1 MIKTIKN
8 SKFIILFC
16 LLTISSLAFSQG
28 SRYTGTYKKSGPI
41 ELDNKSNIV
50 IEGLE
55 LSNISIRH
63 SNNITIR
70 NCKLGPTAKKAIY
83 LYKSSNITVID
94 CEFEEIQTGLLAEY
108 CTGNIKFEHN
118 DVKNIQGE
126 RGNESVQMAQFVH
139 LSGPG
144 NSVSFNACENIAGQS
159 SVEDVISMYA
169 SNGTANSP
177 IRIANNWIRG
187 GGPSQT
193 SGGIMLGDSGG
204 SHQIAE
210 NNILVNPGQ
219 YGISISGGHDLVLR
233 NNKAYSKRFPH
244 SNVGMVI
251 WDWWA
256 WKQTDAF
263 PLYNITAENN
273 EFNWTNRDGIIN
285 TTYIHPNAGTVKG
298 LSTNKHNPN
307 LNESILPKVILG
319 RANITDDN
327 TPDVETPD
335 DNTPDVETPDDTTN
349 PGGTTDP
356 GVDKP
361 GDITPDKPIFNVYKD
376 VYNRVA
382 IKCLVNPT
390 QDAKVEIHIPAWG
403 NTINQN
409 ITGFRTLIDTV
420 LPDGEYVIKVRYG
433 NPVKTETTK
442 ISIPGNNVPED
453 NTPEDNTPE
462 DNTPEDN
469 TPGDNTPGDNTSG
482 DNTSGDTGAS
492 KFSISKDSYNR
503 ISIKCLATPIQAA
516 KVEIRVP
523 AWGNTITQNINSLNN
538 LIDYSLPAG
547 KYEVK
552 VSYGN
557 PVKTEILKI
566 TLN

>member
-1 MIKTIKN
+1 MIKTIKK
-8 SKFIILFC
+8 SKYLILFC
-16 LLTISSLAFSQG
+16 LLMISSLAFSQG

-41 ELDNKSNIV
+41 EFENRSNFV

-55 LSNISIRH
+55 LSNIVLKNCH
-63 SNNITIR
+63 NVTIR
-70 NCKLGPTAKKAIY
+70 NSKLGPTAKKAIY
-83 LYKSSNITVID
+83 LYKSSNITVVD
-94 CEFEEIQTGLLAEY
+94 CEFEKVQTGLLAEY

-126 RGNESVQMAQFVH
+126 RGNESVQMVQFVH

-144 NSVSFNACENIAGQS
+144 NSVSYNACENIAGES

-169 SNGTANSP
+169 SNGTAISP
-177 IRIANNWIRG
+177 IMIRNNWIRG

-219 YGISISGGHDLVLR
+219 YGISISGGHDLILR
-233 NNKAYSKRFPH
+233 NNKAYSKQFPH

-256 WKQTDAF
+256 WKQTDAN

-307 LNESILPKVILG
+307 LNESILPKVILR
-319 RANITDDN
+319 RANITDD
-327 TPDVETPD
+327 TAPEIEKPV
-335 DNTPDVETPDDTTN
+335 
-349 PGGTTDP
+349 DP
-356 GVDKP
+356 TEPEVDKP
-361 GDITPDKPIFNVYKD
+361 NEIAPDKQIFNVYKD
-376 VYNRVA
+376 VYNRIS
-382 IKCLVNPT
+382 IKCLVNPI
-390 QDAKVEIHIPAWG
+390 QAAKVDIFIPAWG
-403 NTINQN
+403 NTIQQN
-409 ITGFRTLIDTV
+409 INGFRTLIDTV
-420 LPDGEYVIKVRYG
+420 LPDGEYNIKVSYG
-433 NPVKTETTK
+433 NPAKTETTK
-442 ISIPGNNVPED
+442 ISIPGNN
-453 NTPEDNTPE
+453 TPEDNTPE
-462 DNTPEDN
+462 DKTPGENTP
-469 TPGDNTPGDNTSG
+469 
-482 DNTSGDTGAS
+482 GDTGAS
-492 KFSISKDSYNR
+492 KFSVNKDRYNR
-503 ISIKCLATPIQAA
+503 VTIKCLVSPIQSA
-516 KVEIRVP
+516 KVEIRIP

-538 LIDYSLPAG
+538 VIDYSLPAG
-547 KYEVK
+547 KYDVK

-557 PVKTEILKI
+557 PAKTEITKI
-566 TLN
+566 TID

>member
-8 SKFIILFC
+8 SKYLILFC
-16 LLTISSLAFSQG
+16 LLMTSSLAFSQG

-41 ELDNKSNIV
+41 EFENRSNFV

-55 LSNISIRH
+55 LSNIVLKNCH
-63 SNNITIR
+63 NVTIR
-70 NCKLGPTAKKAIY
+70 NSKLGPTAKKAIY
-83 LYKSSNITVID
+83 LYKSSNITVVD
-94 CEFEEIQTGLLAEY
+94 NEFEGVQTGLLAEY

-126 RGNESVQMAQFVH
+126 RGNESVQMVQYVH

-144 NSVSFNACENIAGQS
+144 NSVSYNACENIAGES
-159 SVEDVISMYA
+159 SVEDVISMFA
-169 SNGTANSP
+169 SNGTASSP
-177 IRIANNWIRG
+177 IMITNNWIRG

-204 SHQIAE
+204 SYQIAE

-219 YGISISGGHDLVLR
+219 YGISISGGHDLILR
-233 NNKAYSKRFPH
+233 NNKAYSKQFPH

-307 LNESILPKVILG
+307 LNESILPKVILK
-319 RANITDDN
+319 RASITDDT
-327 TPDVETPD
+327 TPEVEI
-335 DNTPDVETPDDTTN
+335 PDDTTE
-349 PGGTTDP
+349 PE
-356 GVDKP
+356 VEKP
-361 GDITPDKPIFNVYKD
+361 DENAPDKQIFNVYKD
-376 VYNRVA
+376 VYNRIS
-382 IKCLVNPT
+382 IKCLVNPI
-390 QDAKVEIHIPAWG
+390 QAAKVDIFIPAWG
-403 NTINQN
+403 NTIQQN
-409 ITGFRTLIDTV
+409 INGFRTLIDTV
-420 LPDGEYVIKVRYG
+420 LPDGEYNIKVSYG
-433 NPVKTETTK
+433 DPAKTETTK
-442 ISIPGNNVPED
+442 ISIPGNNI
-453 NTPEDNTPE
+453 PEDNTPE

-469 TPGDNTPGDNTSG
+469 TPGD
-482 DNTSGDTGAS
+482 TGAS
-492 KFSISKDSYNR
+492 KFSVSKDRYNR
-503 ISIKCLATPIQAA
+503 VTIKCLVNPIQAA
-516 KVEIRVP
+516 KVEIRIP

-538 LIDYSLPAG
+538 IIDYSLPAG
-547 KYEVK
+547 KYDVK
-552 VSYGN
+552 VSYGS
-557 PVKTEILKI
+557 PAKTETTKI
-566 TLN
+566 TID